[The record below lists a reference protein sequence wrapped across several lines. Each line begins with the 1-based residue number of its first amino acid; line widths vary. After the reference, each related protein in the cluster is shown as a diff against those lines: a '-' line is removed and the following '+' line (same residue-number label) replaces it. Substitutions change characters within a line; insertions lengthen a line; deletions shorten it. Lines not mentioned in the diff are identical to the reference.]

1 MTTLRDAAFPN
12 DATLARALEKA
23 HQLKRETRATTG
35 DPLQSNA
42 QRKRGSARSRG
53 VYEKAPGDWY
63 IRYIDATGRLRREKA
78 GSKGDAIDLY
88 RKRKSE
94 ALRGKKLPEKL
105 RRRTVH
111 FAELCDD
118 FKAYSVANNE
128 GHKNDGYRTE
138 QLKAAFGERPAES
151 IPIETFRNWFA
162 QQEWADGT
170 YNRVRTVL
178 FSVYRL
184 GIENRKVEANAARL
198 LKRRKV
204 DDSRVRFLN
213 QFEPLPTEVDYLKPV
228 KTEEARLRAVIE
240 HDYAEHLQQFEI
252 AVNTGMR
259 RKEQYTRCD
268 WSCVDLVRKNL
279 QVPKSKNGLGRHIP
293 LNPEARAA
301 FQRLL
306 DRQIGNGPIPIT
318 PKGPIFV
325 GKGGERLL
333 GAKHWFPRAVKKAG
347 IADFTWHDLR
357 HTFASR
363 LVMADVD
370 IRTVADLMGHK
381 NIQMTMRYAHLAP
394 EHKLVAVE
402 RLSRYNS

>member
-1 MTTLRDAAFPN
+1 MMST
-12 DATLARALEKA
+12 ATI
-23 HQLKRETRATTG
+23 
-35 DPLQSNA
+35 PLQSSPE
-42 QRKRGSARSRG
+42 RKRRPAKARG

-118 FKAYSVANNE
+118 FKVYAVANNE
-128 GHKNDGYRTE
+128 GYVNDGYRIA
-138 QLKAAFGERPAES
+138 QLKSAFGERPADS

-162 QQEWADGT
+162 QQDWADGT
-170 YNRVRTVL
+170 YNRTRTVL
-178 FSVYRL
+178 FSIYRL
-184 GIENRKVEANAARL
+184 AIENRKVEANPARL

-240 HDYAEHLQQFEI
+240 HDYAEHMEEFDVAI
-252 AVNTGMR
+252 NTGMR

-268 WSCVDLVRKNL
+268 WSSVDLARKNL
-279 QVPKSKNGLGRHIP
+279 HVPQSKNGLGRHIP

-306 DRQIGNGPIPIT
+306 DRQIGDGPIPIT
-318 PKGPIFV
+318 AKGAIFV
-325 GKGGERLL
+325 GKGAERLL
-333 GAKHWFPRAVKKAG
+333 GPKHWFGHAVQKAG
-347 IADFTWHDLR
+347 IQHFTWHDLR

-370 IRTVADLMGHK
+370 IRTVAELLGHK
-381 NIQMTMRYAHLAP
+381 TLAMTMRYTHLAP